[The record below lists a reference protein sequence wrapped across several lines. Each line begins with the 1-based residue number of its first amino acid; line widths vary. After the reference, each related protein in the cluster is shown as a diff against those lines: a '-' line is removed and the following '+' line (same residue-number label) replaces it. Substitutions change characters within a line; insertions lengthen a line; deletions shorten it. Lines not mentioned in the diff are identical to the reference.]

1 MKNVIT
7 FCQQTQTTHYL
18 VVEKHF
24 PSLRF
29 SLFALVSLLPT
40 SHLSIPLFLHPNRII
55 PQAILSRW
63 ALPIG
68 GKIWWLVWGLMFL
81 AFPIAW
87 PISKL
92 LDWLLGHRSGVYY
105 KRAQL
110 KEFVS
115 YHAASAFANANSD
128 PGLKSLDDP
137 EAGGSTSS
145 GSESDD
151 GGLPKEERLTND
163 EVMIIKGALDLTSK
177 IVTTS
182 MTPLEK
188 VFSLDEKTIID
199 ARALQSILD
208 AGHSR
213 IPLWRDDP
221 SNFVGMLL
229 VKSLNLNF
237 ILEGGIVAR
246 ADIKELPLVEDT
258 TPLYTMLNIFQT
270 GRSHMAAVL
279 APGSTNQSVGII
291 TLEDIIEELI
301 QEEIED
307 EMDLWRREHIRVRKT
322 PSRRSS
328 IEISRS
334 VASLSRS
341 KSGQFSVDGRGTGGD
356 GGSFDRPGT
365 VVSIDRSHSEKE
377 RERADRER
385 LKREHRREQ
394 RRRTRRGRELAMGHE
409 TGDDSAVELER
420 GAESDFGPSAPSFS
434 DVETLTARRNLM
446 TNPGTPNSVSSSGT
460 TGGHYTV
467 SSPVPSS
474 SVAPPATPA
483 RSAAQHH
490 HHSSSAPS
498 SPTEDTEMVQ
508 LDI

>member
-1 MKNVIT
+1 M
-7 FCQQTQTTHYL
+7 
-18 VVEKHF
+18 F
-24 PSLRF
+24 PF
-29 SLFALVSLLPT
+29 SG
-40 SHLSIPLFLHPNRII
+40 LSRII

-63 ALPIG
+63 ALAIG
-68 GKIWWLVWGLMFL
+68 GKIYWLVWGLMFL
-81 AFPIAW
+81 AFPLAW

-92 LDWLLGHRSGVYY
+92 LDYLLGHRSGVYY

-115 YHAASAFANANSD
+115 YHAASAFGNGDGGD

-137 EAGGSTSS
+137 EAGPDGSTSS

-177 IVTTS
+177 TVTMAMTS
-182 MTPLEK
+182 LEN
-188 VFSLDEKTIID
+188 VFSLDEKTVID
-199 ARALQSILD
+199 ARALQTILD

-246 ADIKELPLVEDT
+246 ADIKELPLVEGT

-270 GRSHMAAVL
+270 GRSHMAGVL
-279 APGSTNQSVGII
+279 APGSSNQSIGII

-307 EMDLWRREHIRVRKT
+307 EMDLWRREHIRVRKA
-322 PSRRSS
+322 PSRRGS

-341 KSGQFSVDGRGTGGD
+341 KSGQFSVDGREHHHHHHHHGNQD
-356 GGSFDRPGT
+356 GSSDRPGT
-365 VVSIDRSHSEKE
+365 VVSIDRSHSERE

-394 RRRTRRGRELAMGHE
+394 RRRTRRGREMALGLDE
-409 TGDDSAVELER
+409 DGNDSSTDR

-434 DVETLTARRNLM
+434 DVETLTSRRNMM
-446 TNPGTPNSVSSSGT
+446 TNPSTPGAASDTSSRDYNTASPSAANTHIVVGRSPSHSGSAASLPAPSGRSTLSSSTASASATLASSHAAST
-460 TGGHYTV
+460 T
-467 SSPVPSS
+467 PSKG
-474 SVAPPATPA
+474 P
-483 RSAAQHH
+483 
-490 HHSSSAPS
+490 SSSAPN
-498 SPTEDTEMVQ
+498 SPGEDTEMVQ
-508 LDI
+508 LDL

>member
-1 MKNVIT
+1 MG
-7 FCQQTQTTHYL
+7 TTI
-18 VVEKHF
+18 F
-24 PSLRF
+24 RASFFTISRPNST
-29 SLFALVSLLPT
+29 AQPW
-40 SHLSIPLFLHPNRII
+40 FLHQHRII

-81 AFPIAW
+81 TFPIAW

-115 YHAASAFANANSD
+115 YHAASAFGNSD
-128 PGLKSLDDP
+128 QGLKLEDP
-137 EAGGSTSS
+137 EAGGGSTSS

-182 MTPLEK
+182 MTPLEA
-188 VFSLDEKTIID
+188 VFSLDEKTVID
-199 ARALQSILD
+199 ARALQAILD

-270 GRSHMAAVL
+270 GRSHLAAVL
-279 APGSTNQSVGII
+279 APGSTNQAIGII

-307 EMDLWRREHIRVRKT
+307 EMDLWRREHIRVRKS

-334 VASLSRS
+334 VASISRS
-341 KSGQFSVDGRGTGGD
+341 KSGQFSVDGRGNGGD

-365 VVSIDRSHSEKE
+365 LVSIDRSHLSERE

-434 DVETLTARRNLM
+434 DVETLTSRRNMM
-446 TNPGTPNSVSSSGT
+446 TNPGTPNSVSST
-460 TGGHYTV
+460 A
-467 SSPVPSS
+467 SS
-474 SVAPPATPA
+474 SMIGIQQHSSSQPSGRATLSTSTSSANATTASSGVVPPATPA
-483 RSAAQHH
+483 RTAAQHH

-498 SPTEDTEMVQ
+498 SPSNEDTEMVQ

>member
-1 MKNVIT
+1 
-7 FCQQTQTTHYL
+7 
-18 VVEKHF
+18 
-24 PSLRF
+24 
-29 SLFALVSLLPT
+29 
-40 SHLSIPLFLHPNRII
+40 
-55 PQAILSRW
+55 
-63 ALPIG
+63 
-68 GKIWWLVWGLMFL
+68 MFL
-81 AFPIAW
+81 CFPLAW

-92 LDWLLGHRSGVYY
+92 LDWLLGHKSGVYY

-115 YHAASAFANANSD
+115 YHAASAFGNGDGGD
-128 PGLKSLDDP
+128 PGLKSEEDP
-137 EAGGSTSS
+137 EAGSTSS
-145 GSESDD
+145 SDESDD

-177 IVTTS
+177 NVTTS

-188 VFSLDEKTIID
+188 VFSLDERTMID
-199 ARALQSILD
+199 ARTLQSILD

-237 ILEGGIVAR
+237 ILEGGIIAR
-246 ADIKELPLVEDT
+246 ADIKELPLVTDT

-270 GRSHMAAVL
+270 GRSHMAGVL
-279 APGSTNQSVGII
+279 APGSTNQSIGII

-334 VASLSRS
+334 RASLSRS
-341 KSGQFSVDGRGTGGD
+341 KSGQFSVDG
-356 GGSFDRPGT
+356 GSFDRSGT
-365 VVSIDRSHSEKE
+365 MAGAQS
-377 RERADRER
+377 DRER
-385 LKREHRREQ
+385 SDKERVKRERRREQ
-394 RRRTRRGRELAMGHE
+394 RRRTRRGREMALGLEA
-409 TGDDSAVELER
+409 DDSAASDF

-434 DVETLTARRNLM
+434 DVETLTSRRGVHM
-446 TNPGTPNSVSSSGT
+446 TGGGGVVLPATSPGTPISTTSGFSSGPSPSPST
-460 TGGHYTV
+460 NSLPQQPSGRSTLATSTSSTSATVARRSSV
-467 SSPVPSS
+467 SSPV
-474 SVAPPATPA
+474 VPPAAPQTAPA
-483 RSAAQHH
+483 S
-490 HHSSSAPS
+490 PS
-498 SPTEDTEMVQ
+498 VTNDDTEMVQ